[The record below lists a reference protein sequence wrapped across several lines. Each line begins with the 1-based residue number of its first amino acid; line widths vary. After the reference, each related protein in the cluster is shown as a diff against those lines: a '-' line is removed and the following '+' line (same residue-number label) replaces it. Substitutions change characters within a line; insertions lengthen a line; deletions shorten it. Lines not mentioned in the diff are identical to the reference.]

1 MRLIKPDIKTNCLE
15 DFRDRIV
22 SIGNLMIKKFSKNK
36 LKMKL
41 TLKKLRKSSKKI
53 AKELTNIQ
61 QMSIKNMLRKKK
73 VRKWIKINKL
83 SN

>member
-53 AKELTNIQ
+53 AKELTNI
-61 QMSIKNMLRKKK
+61 
-73 VRKWIKINKL
+73 
-83 SN
+83 